1 MTENLFGYKYDDKK
15 KKYIVDEE
23 EKPIVESVYD
33 LSANF
38 FLDLN
43 EIKWLLFTK
52 DTLNDIVL
60 VRLESLFTQL
70 ENEEPDSMF
79 KYLQIDSSI
88 LLNSVESSEN
98 DWQKKVI
105 KTLTSLQKELL
116 ENHTELSESV
126 ENRIENIIF
135 LVEHY
140 DEIVSKYNDFHE
152 IKEFIKNMNTKRRD
166 LNSFVF
172 TGSFNQ
178 VIKNKHIIHG
188 EHSPI
193 IDKETFDKISKVMK
207 SHLQEEQERDL

>member
-98 DWQKKVI
+98 DWQEKVI

-207 SHLQEEQERDL
+207 SHLQEEQECDL

>member
-98 DWQKKVI
+98 DWQEKVI

-178 VIKNKHIIHG
+178 VIKNKHIIHD

>member
-15 KKYIVDEE
+15 KKYIVDDE

-98 DWQKKVI
+98 DWQEKVI

>member
-98 DWQKKVI
+98 DWQEKVI

-207 SHLQEEQERDL
+207 SHLQEEHERDL

>member
-79 KYLQIDSSI
+79 KYLQIDSFI

-207 SHLQEEQERDL
+207 SHLQEEQECDL

>member
-23 EKPIVESVYD
+23 EKPMVESVYD

-98 DWQKKVI
+98 DWQEKVI

>member
-98 DWQKKVI
+98 DWQEKVI
-105 KTLTSLQKELL
+105 KTLTSLRKELL

>member
-98 DWQKKVI
+98 DWQEKVI

>member
-15 KKYIVDEE
+15 KKYIVNEE

-98 DWQKKVI
+98 DWQEKVI

>member
-15 KKYIVDEE
+15 EKYIVDEE

-98 DWQKKVI
+98 DWQEKVI

>member
-98 DWQKKVI
+98 DWQEKVI

-178 VIKNKHIIHG
+178 VIKNKHIIHC

>member
-38 FLDLN
+38 SLDLN

-98 DWQKKVI
+98 DWQEKVI

>member
-43 EIKWLLFTK
+43 EKKWLLFTK

-98 DWQKKVI
+98 DWQEKVI

>member
-1 MTENLFGYKYDDKK
+1 M
-15 KKYIVDEE
+15 
-23 EKPIVESVYD
+23 
-33 LSANF
+33 
-38 FLDLN
+38 DLN

-98 DWQKKVI
+98 DWQEKVI

>member
-98 DWQKKVI
+98 DWQEKVI

-116 ENHTELSESV
+116 ENYTELSESV

>member
-79 KYLQIDSSI
+79 KYIQIDSSI

-98 DWQKKVI
+98 DWQEKVI

>member
-98 DWQKKVI
+98 DWQEKVI

-152 IKEFIKNMNTKRRD
+152 IKEFIKNRSTKHRD

-207 SHLQEEQERDL
+207 SHLQEEQECDL

>member
-79 KYLQIDSSI
+79 KYLQIDSFI

>member
-98 DWQKKVI
+98 DWQEKVI

-152 IKEFIKNMNTKRRD
+152 IKEFIKNINTKRRD